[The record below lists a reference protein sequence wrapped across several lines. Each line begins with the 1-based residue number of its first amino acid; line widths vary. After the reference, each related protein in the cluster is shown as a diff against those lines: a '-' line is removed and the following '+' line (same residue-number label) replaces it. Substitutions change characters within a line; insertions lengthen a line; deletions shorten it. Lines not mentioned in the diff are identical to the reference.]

1 METNNEAQPTPIEPQ
16 NEPPNGMYPARVD
29 DKGRLKLPV
38 GFQQYFAGL
47 QEKKLFVTSLD
58 RRIGQIYSIANW
70 RETKKFL
77 YGQKENSKPARR
89 IAFNA
94 QDLGADSEMDNQ
106 GRVLLPPEMRRELG
120 IENQNVRLF
129 HYKGRIEILSEAI
142 YQERKQEAAGSAEAD
157 LETLEGAARQVTA
170 RGTQSARQ
178 IVGNMYSQVHSSLS
192 LG

>member
-1 METNNEAQPTPIEPQ
+1 MEIDKEALATPIDPQ

-47 QEKKLFVTSLD
+47 PEKKLFVTSLD
-58 RRIGQIYSIANW
+58 RRIGQIYPIANW

-77 YGQKENSKPARR
+77 YGQTENSKPAARV
-89 IAFNA
+89 AFNA

-120 IENQNVRLF
+120 IENQSVRLF
-129 HYKGRIEILSEAI
+129 HYKGRIEILSEPT
-142 YQERKQEAAGSAEAD
+142 YQRRKLESAASAEAD
-157 LETLEGAARQVTA
+157 LETLEGAGLQ
-170 RGTQSARQ
+170 
-178 IVGNMYSQVHSSLS
+178 
-192 LG
+192 